1 MYEIETKKKKLNL
14 LFRQCII
21 MLDHLIDSARQ
32 RGIDSPFAKT
42 MKENFIKRYE
52 EKDKDNTKLLSRN
65 ISGYRMALKDLNEMV
80 RISLKKE
87 EQAELKQ
94 RILDELGPDID

>member
-1 MYEIETKKKKLNL
+1 MDEIEIKKRKLKL
-14 LFRQCII
+14 LVQQCII
-21 MLDHLIDSARQ
+21 MLDHLIDSARK

-42 MKENFIKRYE
+42 MKENLIKRYE

-65 ISGYRMALKDLNEMV
+65 ISGYRMALKDLNEMA
-80 RISLKKE
+80 RGSLSKD

-94 RILDELGPDID
+94 RIRDELGSDAV